1 MKMATLDANSYFDAD
16 AVADR
21 LQYRNAASVRQ
32 LVQRLADDGVNVG
45 TKFSGVWVF
54 TEVDVLKMEQF
65 IALHG
70 RVRRGKSA

>member
-1 MKMATLDANSYFDAD
+1 MATLDANSYFDAD

-21 LQYRNAASVRQ
+21 LHYRNAASVRQ

-65 IALHG
+65 IELHG